1 MTSQSSQLFDWL
13 NQLFVGL
20 SKAWDWF
27 TTPLF
32 TLNFDWSPIDF
43 LKNIHYEV
51 TPLFLIGFTG
61 LSLALVVMLV
71 KLFLKWF

>member
-1 MTSQSSQLFDWL
+1 MASQSSQLFDWL
-13 NQLFVGL
+13 NQLFIAL

-27 TTPLF
+27 ITPLF

-51 TPLFLIGFTG
+51 TPLFLVGFVG
-61 LSLALVVMLV
+61 LSLSLVVMLV
-71 KLFLKWF
+71 KLFFKWW

>member
-1 MTSQSSQLFDWL
+1 MTSQTSQLFDWL
-13 NQLFVGL
+13 NQLFTAL

-27 TTPLF
+27 ITPLF

-51 TPLFLIGFTG
+51 TPLFLVGFVG
-61 LSLALVVMLV
+61 LSLSLVVMLI
-71 KLFLKWF
+71 KLFFKWW